1 MGSNEH
7 KSPICIPKQFLQNPA
22 WQVSPKS
29 SLSITNGANP
39 SEVDKMSD
47 TQISRS
53 EIEKQFHDA
62 KATISVKGNPF
73 YSLGILDKA
82 DEYAYS
88 LLGDLAGKMALEI
101 GCGMGE
107 HTIRLAKRGAQVY
120 AIDISPEMV
129 EQSRQ
134 RVKEEGLG
142 NQVIVLEMNAE
153 EMEFVEGTFDAVFG
167 HSVLHHTDLSLT
179 RGEVYRVL
187 KKGGTGV
194 FVEPL
199 GHNPLVN
206 LFRRLTP
213 HWRTPTERPFN
224 WDTLLFWGQLFSSFT
239 HREFYLIALAAVVLF
254 PFRNRKLSFRAI

>member
-1 MGSNEH
+1 
-7 KSPICIPKQFLQNPA
+7 
-22 WQVSPKS
+22 
-29 SLSITNGANP
+29 
-39 SEVDKMSD
+39 MSD

-134 RVKEEGLG
+134 RMKEEGLG

-153 EMEFVEGTFDAVFG
+153 EMEFAEGTFDAVFG
-167 HSVLHHTDLSLT
+167 HSVLHHTDLGLT

-187 KKGGTGV
+187 KKGGT
-194 FVEPL
+194 
-199 GHNPLVN
+199 
-206 LFRRLTP
+206 
-213 HWRTPTERPFN
+213 
-224 WDTLLFWGQLFSSFT
+224 WDALLFWGQPFSSFT
-239 HREFYLIALAAVVLF
+239 HQEFYLIALAAVVLL
-254 PFRNRKLSFRAI
+254 PFRNRKLFQSAVKILSRADDTIFQICPSLRRYAWVTVIRVVK